1 MTKDNVIDGVIY
13 PDAIPEPLPAD
24 VCEICDDPEAC
35 RKANVCGNFGCDLT

>member
-1 MTKDNVIDGVIY
+1 MNEPDNVID
-13 PDAIPEPLPAD
+13 PDAIKEPLPVA